1 MRSGAQGHNRNRA
14 ARDGAVHGEK
24 TMSKPTI
31 YIDGEHGTTGLEIR
45 ERLAARADIEL
56 ASLPRERAKD
66 AAAKREIVNA
76 VDLVILCL
84 PDDAA
89 RETVA
94 LIDNDRTRVIDA
106 STAHRTA
113 ADWVFGFP
121 ELTRTQRAAVAQS
134 RRVSNPG
141 CYPTGFLSLVR
152 PLRERDLLPASLPLT
167 VHAVS
172 GYSGGGRRMIESF
185 EQPSPGAR
193 PQSFGAYGLTLKHKH
208 VDEMQTHGLLEHA
221 PLFAPAV
228 GYFRRGMLVHVP
240 LQLAALPQ
248 AVNGSGLHAALAEH
262 YAGERFVAVRPLND
276 GTALRDG
283 AFLEPEALNG
293 TNRLELF
300 VFANDAARQAL
311 LVARLDNLG
320 KGASG
325 AAVQNLNLMLGLPEG
340 AGLQ

>member
-1 MRSGAQGHNRNRA
+1 MR
-14 ARDGAVHGEK
+14 
-24 TMSKPTI
+24 KPKI

-45 ERLAARADIEL
+45 ERLAARGDVEL
-56 ASLPRERAKD
+56 ASLARERAKD
-66 AAAKREIVNA
+66 PAAKRAIVNDA
-76 VDLVILCL
+76 DLVILCL

-94 LIDNDRTRVIDA
+94 LIANERTRVIDA

-113 ADWVFGFP
+113 AGWVYGFP
-121 ELTRTQRAAVAQS
+121 ELTAAQRAMVAGS

-141 CYPTGFLSLVR
+141 CYPTGFLALVR
-152 PLRERDLLPASLPLT
+152 PLRERDLLPADAALT
-167 VHAVS
+167 VHAIS

-185 EQPSPGAR
+185 EQPVPGAR
-193 PQSFGAYGLTLKHKH
+193 PQNFGAYGLTLGHKH
-208 VDEMQTHGLLEHA
+208 VDEMRMHALLDRP

-240 LQLAALPQ
+240 LQLSSLPRT
-248 AVNGSGLHAALAEH
+248 VTGGDLHAALAEH
-262 YAGERFVAVRPLND
+262 FAGARFVTVRPLND
-276 GTALRDG
+276 GGALREG
-283 AFLEPEALNG
+283 NFLEPEACNG

-325 AAVQNLNLMLGLPEG
+325 AAVQNLNLMLGLPEQ
-340 AGLQ
+340 AGLA